1 MKVFF
6 LYLLIIV
13 NDGNYYLEKVPF
25 GFTLRPITCE
35 DAWNKTVKILPNPK
49 YEDGNGE
56 NWVVIMY
63 KDKYVMAHYCKDEF
77 GNYWNGYEEQ
87 LNYDLGH

>member
-6 LYLLIIV
+6 LYLLIITK
-13 NDGNYYLEKVPF
+13 NGYYYEKIPF

-35 DAWNKTVKILPNPK
+35 DAYNRTIEYIPNPK
-49 YEDGNGE
+49 YKNGNGE
-56 NWVVIMY
+56 RWILTMY
-63 KDKYVMAHYCKDEF
+63 KNKHVGAHHCKDEF